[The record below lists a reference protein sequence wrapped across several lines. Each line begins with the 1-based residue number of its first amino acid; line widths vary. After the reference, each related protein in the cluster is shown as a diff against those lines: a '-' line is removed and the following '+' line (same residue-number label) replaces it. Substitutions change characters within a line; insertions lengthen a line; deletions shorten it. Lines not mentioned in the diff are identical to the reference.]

1 MHALTCISSARSS
14 SLCGPPQV
22 YHIPSIMISSSL
34 TNQNG
39 HKYRNTQPI
48 SSHHQGQVSFCWV
61 ETHKLLYKKQFD
73 KISGSRKQTVLL
85 PVSARNKLSTLCP
98 NPWGLRSAIRNCLW
112 IKGTLPLSTACSTEI
127 WDYLSK
133 TEELSPQ
140 EKIDRWIFGSQ
151 VGSMDQV
158 TLSNYWSPLN
168 HHIHGRRGQTSPLQN
183 CRASEQV
190 GKYYCWKACRHNT
203 IYHTSEFEV
212 VHLSLYPKK
221 STKLLHIWWFQSAI
235 HSHHISW
242 RIEIICLIM
251 SKLDLA
257 TMLHIICDQMV

>member
-1 MHALTCISSARSS
+1 MS
-14 SLCGPPQV
+14 
-22 YHIPSIMISSSL
+22 
-34 TNQNG
+34 
-39 HKYRNTQPI
+39 QPLGFKVCH
-48 SSHHQGQVSFCWV
+48 S
-61 ETHKLLYKKQFD
+61 
-73 KISGSRKQTVLL
+73 
-85 PVSARNKLSTLCP
+85 KLSL
-98 NPWGLRSAIRNCLW
+98 NLKS
-112 IKGTLPLSTACSTEI
+112 TLPLSTACSTEI

-190 GKYYCWKACRHNT
+190 GKYYCWKADT
-203 IYHTSEFEV
+203 ICHTSEFEV

-257 TMLHIICDQMV
+257 TMLHMWSSGLEGTVTPTKNLSAVGNGSFCTRTYSMCSYKEHKLQEECLLLNANSWQRGFILKPASIWHIFK